1 MRFRTAGVGRDVV
14 AGAWLGPAG
23 TGPDPFADHRA
34 VRAEVD
40 RLRALPDVAAEDARV
55 RASFA
60 GTGPLS
66 DANTYLE
73 TVAAHAGADDLF
85 LIDAEGETNAASNWT
100 RPSSFEGENYAFRP
114 YFQNALA
121 PGRGQFYAIGVTT
134 SVPVCSLSA
143 RVVMDYQRGPF
154 SAKPSGLLRNRQ
166 VGAVI
171 GGSRRARLG
180 FPEGSLWNGP
190 PLPPR
195 LW

>member
-1 MRFRTAGVGRDVV
+1 MI
-14 AGAWLGPAG
+14 PAR
-23 TGPDPFADHRA
+23 PL
-34 VRAEVD
+34 VRACVS
-40 RLRALPDVAAEDARV
+40 ALLVWVVTSSLAPGAARQELDQTLLLTTAPSRP
-55 RASFA
+55 RSTGCAPCPASLPKTHRSAALA

-134 SVPVCSLSA
+134 SVLGYSLSA
-143 RVVMDYQRGPF
+143 RVVVDDRQLI
-154 SAKPSGLLRNRQ
+154 SAVCGGYPCRIA
-166 VGAVI
+166 AVTLDV
-171 GGSRRARLG
+171 RWTLD
-180 FPEGSLWNGP
+180 ND
-190 PLPPR
+190 
-195 LW
+195 